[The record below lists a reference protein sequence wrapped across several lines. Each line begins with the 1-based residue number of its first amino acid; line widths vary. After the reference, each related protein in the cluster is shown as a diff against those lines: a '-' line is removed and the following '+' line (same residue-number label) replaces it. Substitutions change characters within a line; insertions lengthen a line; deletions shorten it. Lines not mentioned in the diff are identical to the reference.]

1 MQRIF
6 KVRIKA
12 IELGLLSVWWA
23 WSTSRPIK
31 LCLFS
36 QWCNQHL
43 IVKIFSWIKYVIL
56 GKHIICDPMDWSPP
70 GSSVHSFLQGIFLI
84 QGIKPRSPALQA
96 DSLLSEPRGK
106 PKIYMYMLKLQV
118 FISLSEIV
126 IITSVHVQVKR
137 ATRTK

>member
-56 GKHIICDPMDWSPP
+56 GKHIICDPMDCSPP
-70 GSSVHSFLQGIFLI
+70 GSSVHVIQKARILEWVTIHFSRVSSWSKGSNQGLLHYRQIPYCLSLEGSPKYICICSNCKFLFHYQ
-84 QGIKPRSPALQA
+84 R
-96 DSLLSEPRGK
+96 
-106 PKIYMYMLKLQV
+106 
-118 FISLSEIV
+118 
-126 IITSVHVQVKR
+126 
-137 ATRTK
+137 

>member
-56 GKHIICDPMDWSPP
+56 GKHIICDPMDCSPP
-70 GSSVHSFLQGIFLI
+70 GSSVHVIQKARILKWVTIHFSRVSSWSKGSNQGLLHCRQILYCLSLEGSPKYICICSNCKFLFHYQ
-84 QGIKPRSPALQA
+84 R
-96 DSLLSEPRGK
+96 
-106 PKIYMYMLKLQV
+106 
-118 FISLSEIV
+118 
-126 IITSVHVQVKR
+126 
-137 ATRTK
+137 